1 MVSLMWINMIV
12 EHPPLPE
19 YSVALFNLF
28 HLSGSLFLHFSWVC
42 SFFKTQEQC
51 LPTGFRDPQGT
62 WLGFMT
68 QLKLYAR
75 YDAYIYI
82 FMRMQ
87 FIASFGL
94 SKFYITH
101 HSPSTQKVKNYRNRK
116 YFCVMYY
123 NKLHCFMQPLN
134 SEVVFNRN

>member
-1 MVSLMWINMIV
+1 MNIL
-12 EHPPLPE
+12 
-19 YSVALFNLF
+19 
-28 HLSGSLFLHFSWVC
+28 LFLSTVWPYLIFFISLGHYFFIFLESVHF
-42 SFFKTQEQC
+42 
-51 LPTGFRDPQGT
+51 
-62 WLGFMT
+62 
-68 QLKLYAR
+68 LKLKNSVYQQVLEIHRVHDWVSWLSWNYIYAR

-134 SEVVFNRN
+134 SEVVFNRGIAILWK